1 MNSAGKAMAVV
12 GWLAV
17 LAAAV
22 FFIVLN
28 ISPELAPALGSG
40 LGRMAGGFHGWLWAW
55 MLVAALLI
63 LDLMALVWAFV
74 PDRKEKPIEFQSD
87 VGSMV
92 VEVTALQD
100 CMSRT
105 AREDPDVTEAEA
117 AITVP
122 QAGRDSPITCDMRV
136 GILERADVPGRGR
149 EVATRLKEKLLE
161 VLPMEVEP
169 IVNLRITIIRPPRGR
184 RVTVRTAPPGREK
197 ETLPVAP
204 LEGAFTGQMRYPVEE
219 EPQEEEGEG

>member
-1 MNSAGKAMAVV
+1 MSPAGKAMAVV

-28 ISPELAPALGSG
+28 ISPELAKGIG
-40 LGRMAGGFHGWLWAW
+40 LYFSDELNPFHRWLWAW

-63 LDLMALVWAFV
+63 LDLMTLVWAFV
-74 PDRKEKPIEFQSD
+74 PDKKEKPIEFHSD

-105 AREDPDVTEAEA
+105 AMEDPDVTEAEA

-136 GILERADVPGRGR
+136 GLLERADVPGKGR
-149 EVATRLKEKLLE
+149 EVANHLKEKLLE

-169 IVNLRITIIRPPRGR
+169 IVNLRITIIRPPRRG

-204 LEGAFTGQMRYPVEE
+204 LEGAFTGPMRYPVEE
-219 EPQEEEGEG
+219 EPQEEESEV

>member
-1 MNSAGKAMAVV
+1 MSPAGKAMAVV

-28 ISPELAPALGSG
+28 ISPDVAEGMGSYFETMATNNYGRTLA
-40 LGRMAGGFHGWLWAW
+40 WI
-55 MLVAALLI
+55 LVACMLIADLLV
-63 LDLMALVWAFV
+63 LVWTLV

-100 CMSRT
+100 CMRRT
-105 AREDPDVTEAEA
+105 AMDDPDVTEAES

-122 QAGRDSPITCDMRV
+122 QAGKDSPIVCEMRV
-136 GILERADVPGRGR
+136 GLLERADVPGKGR
-149 EVATRLKEKLLE
+149 EVATRLKDKLLE

-169 IVNLRITIIRPPRGR
+169 IVNLRITIVRPPRR
-184 RVTVRTAPPGREK
+184 RRLTVRTTPPPREGEAAP
-197 ETLPVAP
+197 P
-204 LEGAFTGQMRYPVEE
+204 LEGAFTGQMRYPVEQE
-219 EPQEEEGEG
+219 QAPEEEAES